1 MVQKSLSKNI
11 PKSEAIAAAKQA
23 PNEQANKT
31 VLSKLMK
38 TAKITLKRSL

>member
-1 MVQKSLSKNI
+1 MDKKSLYKNI
-11 PKSEAIAAAKQA
+11 TKSEAIAATKQE